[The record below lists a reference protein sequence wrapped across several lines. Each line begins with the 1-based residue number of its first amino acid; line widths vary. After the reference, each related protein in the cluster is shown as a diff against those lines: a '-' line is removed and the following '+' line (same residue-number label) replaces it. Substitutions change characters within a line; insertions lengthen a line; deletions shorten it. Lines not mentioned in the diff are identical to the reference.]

1 MLGQMTDE
9 LATLD
14 ATALAERIRNGKL
27 SPREAVEGAIERIER
42 LNPELNAVI
51 HPLYDKALRSAE
63 SKDLPNGRFRGVPF
77 LLKDLD
83 GFSAGDPWHA
93 GMRLLRDAGYVA
105 DHDSFQIAK
114 FREAGLIVVGKT
126 NCPELGLTITT
137 EPEAYGPTHNP
148 WNLAHSTGGSSG
160 GSAAAVASGM
170 VPVAHG
176 GDGGGSIR
184 IPASECGLVGLK
196 PSRGRV
202 SLGPDFGSQWNGF
215 VCEHALTRSV
225 RDCAALL
232 DIGAGAM
239 PGDPYVA
246 PDPARPFVNE
256 VGADPGMLRVG
267 LMFARPDGEPLHA
280 DCTEAVRRAGSA
292 LESLGH
298 RVEVSHP
305 AAMEEVDEFRGHFMT
320 IVGSCT
326 ASLLSQIGR
335 VAGRPIGPGDVEAST
350 WALAA
355 VGRGASA
362 ESYLESVGWLE
373 SWTRRI
379 ARFWAD
385 GFDLLVTP
393 TLGEPPP
400 PLGYLDPDPQDPLLG
415 AQRLFSLMAF
425 APQFNATGQPAIS
438 LPLHWNPEGLPIGVQ
453 LVGASN
459 REDLLLRVSAQL
471 EEALPW
477 RDRRAAVFS
486 A

>member
-1 MLGQMTDE
+1 MTDE

-14 ATALAERIRNGKL
+14 ATALAEQIRNGKI
-27 SPREAVEGAIERIER
+27 SPREAVQAAIARIDR

-51 HPLYDKALRSAE
+51 HPLYDRALQLADSE
-63 SKDLPNGRFRGVPF
+63 DLPEGPLRGVPF

-83 GFSAGDPWHA
+83 GFSEGDPWHA
-93 GMRLLRDAGYVA
+93 GMRLLRDAGYLA

-114 FREAGLIVVGKT
+114 LKASGLIVVGKT
-126 NCPELGLTITT
+126 NTPELGLTITT
-137 EPEAYGPTHNP
+137 EPEAYGATHNP
-148 WNLAHSTGGSSG
+148 WNLDHSTGGSSG

-170 VPVAHG
+170 VPAAHG

-202 SLGPDFGSQWNGF
+202 SLGPDFGSQWHGF
-215 VCEHALTRSV
+215 VCEHALSRSV
-225 RDCAALL
+225 RDCALLL
-232 DIGAGAM
+232 DIGSGAM

-246 PDPARPFVNE
+246 PDPERPFVHE
-256 VGADPGMLRVG
+256 VGADPGVLRVG
-267 LMFARPDGEPLHA
+267 LMLARPDGEPLHSH
-280 DCTEAVRRAGSA
+280 CTEAVRRAGSA

-305 AAMEEVDEFRGHFMT
+305 AAMEEVDDFRTHFTT
-320 IVGSCT
+320 IVGSWT

-335 VAGRPIGPGDVEAST
+335 VADRPLGPSDVEAGT

-355 VGRGASA
+355 IGQATSA
-362 ESYLESVGWLE
+362 ESYLDSVIWIE
-373 SWTRRI
+373 SWSRRM
-379 ARFWAD
+379 ARFWSE

-400 PLGYLDPDPQDPLLG
+400 PLGYLAPDARNPLQ
-415 AQRLFSLMAF
+415 APQRLFSLMAF

-438 LPLHWNPEGLPIGVQ
+438 LPLHWSPEGLPIGVQ
-453 LVGASN
+453 MVGASH
-459 REDLLLRVSAQL
+459 REDLLLQVAAQL

-477 RDRRAAVFS
+477 RDRRPPVFAA
-486 A
+486 